1 MEVASK
7 PKTEID
13 LSKPLLRHHQREEYK
28 GEIEAMTEMIPQ
40 LKTPQDRGDVQRRLG
55 RLKQSLEAQTPA
67 EITGAMKDRLQAHAT
82 ELEQKIT
89 SGMLS
94 SEEMRKNPAGAVGQH
109 MKWERANK
117 SDILKWKNIQQLL
130 EPTSD
135 DPDLSNFER
144 LRPNGAQDRVRV
156 NAQIPG
162 KMSYGTIPQ
171 QNWDQ
176 AFEGQGPSN
185 TALQQAKRVQKP
197 LSEEQRKILCDR
209 LAAARAIKKQQQ
221 AEAKAIVLPS
231 PNEV

>member
-1 MEVASK
+1 MGTTEV
-7 PKTEID
+7 D
-13 LSKPLLRHHQREEYK
+13 LAKPLLRYHQREEYK
-28 GEIEAMTEMIPQ
+28 GEIESMTDMLPQ

-55 RLKQSLEAQTPA
+55 RLKQTLQSQTPA
-67 EITGAMKDRLQAHAT
+67 EVTGAMKDRLRAYAT
-82 ELEQKIT
+82 ELEEKIT

-94 SEEMRKNPAGAVGQH
+94 QEEMRKNPAGSVGRH
-109 MKWERANK
+109 MRWERGNK
-117 SDILKWKNIQQLL
+117 SDILKWKNAQQVL
-130 EPTSD
+130 EPDSD

-144 LRPNGAQDRVRV
+144 LRPMGAQDRMRA

-162 KMSYGTIPQ
+162 KMSYGAIPQ

-197 LSEEQRKILCDR
+197 LSEEQRKVLCDR

-221 AEAKAIVLPS
+221 AEAKAVVLPS